1 MAWGD
6 GKKGGG
12 QRAASVDTL
21 IGRRVK
27 IIGDVHFSGGLYV
40 EGEIKGAVV
49 AQGEAADAVLSIAEE
64 GRVEGEVHAPH
75 VVINGQLTG
84 DVYASERV
92 ELGPLA
98 KVQGN
103 VNYKVVEMAAG
114 AMLTGRLIHAD
125 AEPKR
130 LSGPEDA
137 AKG

>member
-6 GKKGGG
+6 GKKGGN

-40 EGEIKGAVV
+40 EGEIKGSVV
-49 AQGEAADAVLSIAEE
+49 AQPESGDAVLSIADD

-75 VVINGQLTG
+75 VIINGQLTG
-84 DVYASERV
+84 DVYASERI
-92 ELGPLA
+92 ELGPQA

-114 AMLTGRLIHAD
+114 AMLTGRLIHAES
-125 AEPKR
+125 APKR
-130 LSGPEDA
+130 LAGPEESP
-137 AKG
+137 GT

>member
-6 GKKGGG
+6 SKKGGG
-12 QRAASVDTL
+12 QRASVDTL

-49 AQGEAADAVLSIAEE
+49 AQTDAGDAVLSIAEE
-64 GRVEGEVHAPH
+64 GRIEGEVRAPH
-75 VVINGQLTG
+75 VVINGQLSG
-84 DVYASERV
+84 DVYASERI
-92 ELGPLA
+92 ELGPQA

-114 AMLTGRLIHAD
+114 AMLTGRLIHAET
-125 AEPKR
+125 EPKR
-130 LSGPEDA
+130 LAGPED
-137 AKG
+137 KT